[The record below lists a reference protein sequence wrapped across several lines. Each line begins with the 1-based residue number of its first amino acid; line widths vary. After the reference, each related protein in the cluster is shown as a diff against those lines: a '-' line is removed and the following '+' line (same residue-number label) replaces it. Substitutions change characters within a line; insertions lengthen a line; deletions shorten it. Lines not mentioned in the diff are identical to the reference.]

1 MSSIPI
7 KGYEGQYTI
16 NVRGEVVSSFS
27 GLSLKHN
34 LSTGYPRVGLYK
46 PGSKAKYHTVHRL
59 LAEHFIPNPLNL
71 PLVNHINGD
80 KSDSRIDNL
89 EWVTASYNV
98 KDGFNR
104 GRIHPQQGK
113 RHVDRTKTCKWCNN
127 TYRYRKKRQM
137 FCGIICS
144 NAYNR
149 SKIKLNRKRDD
160 MGRYLTIALSEAGEL
175 NG

>member
-1 MSSIPI
+1 MKMLVEGFKFPYFISTDGTVSGGKYNREMKQKICF
-7 KGYEGQYTI
+7 GYK
-16 NVRGEVVSSFS
+16 VVS
-27 GLSLKHN
+27 LS
-34 LSTGYPRVGLYK
+34 VGK
-46 PGSKAKYHTVHRL
+46 TSKTQYIHRL
-59 LAEHFIPNPLNL
+59 LAIAFIPNPNNL
-71 PLVNHINGD
+71 PIVNHINGIKTD
-80 KSDSRIDNL
+80 NRLNNL

-113 RHVDRTKTCKWCNN
+113 RYVDRTKTCKWCNN
-127 TYRYRKKRQM
+127 TYPYRKKRQM

-160 MGRYLTIALSEAGEL
+160 MGRYLTIALSAAGEL
-175 NG
+175 K

>member
-1 MSSIPI
+1 MKMLVEGFKFPYFISADGIVSGG
-7 KGYEGQYTI
+7 KYNREMKQKTCFGYK
-16 NVRGEVVSSFS
+16 VVS
-27 GLSLKHN
+27 LS
-34 LSTGYPRVGLYK
+34 VGK
-46 PGSKAKYHTVHRL
+46 TSKTQYIHRL
-59 LAEHFIPNPLNL
+59 LAIAFIPNPNNL
-71 PLVNHINGD
+71 SIVNHINGIKTD
-80 KSDSRIDNL
+80 NRLNNL

-113 RHVDRTKTCKWCNN
+113 RHVDRTKTCQWCNN
-127 TYRYRKKRQM
+127 TYQYRKKRQM

-175 NG
+175 